1 MDIETIKQMLGLQPL
16 PTEGGFYAEFYRSNE
31 TLRKTC
37 LPERY
42 DGDRCL
48 STAIYFVLTKDTF
61 SALHRLKSDE
71 VYHFYLGDP
80 VEALLLHKGRSGDII
95 TIGNDLAS
103 GMRPQLVVPRGT
115 WQGSRL
121 KPGGTLALLGTTV
134 APGFEFADFE
144 LGNRASLLATYS
156 RFSEMIQT
164 LTR

>member
-31 TLRKTC
+31 TLRETC

-80 VEALLLHKGRSGDII
+80 VEALLLHKDRSGDII

-121 KPGGTLALLGTTV
+121 KPGG
-134 APGFEFADFE
+134 
-144 LGNRASLLATYS
+144 
-156 RFSEMIQT
+156 
-164 LTR
+164 